1 MSKRE
6 GEVRE
11 IPFLGN
17 DMKDPAATT
26 GKPLNHSD
34 APGRA
39 DSELSEGA
47 DPNRPK
53 GNATVN
59 ADDALLDETPDNKV

>member
-17 DMKDPAATT
+17 DMKDAAATT
-26 GKPLNHSD
+26 GRPLNHAD

-47 DPNRPK
+47 DLNKPR

-59 ADDALLDETPDNKV
+59 ADDALLDDTPDNKL